1 MDNKKN
7 DIIEEQRRAREE
19 FLKLKKMQ
27 KGELD
32 AGPKP
37 SEVALVPTTPKEKWD
52 NFWFQYKW
60 AVIAIA
66 SIFVVLTVLITQCAS
81 RKNPDLEIVYF
92 SYTPV
97 LDQQTALVGEYFES
111 ITKDINGD
119 GEVIVQVVNCSF
131 QNNNSNIQYRSSV
144 LSKLQAIIAADEK
157 ALLFITDDKS
167 IEYFNN
173 LNADGGIF
181 DGKPIP
187 LGENFYK
194 GTESEDYGPL
204 TAKLSIS
211 IRRVSDTLLEK
222 KEDIDKY
229 YDESKRILNEV
240 S

>member
-27 KGELD
+27 SGELD

-37 SEVALVPTTPKEKWD
+37 SEVAIIPKTPKEKWD

-60 AVIAIA
+60 AVIAAVA
-66 SIFVVLTVLITQCAS
+66 SFIVLTVLITQCAS

-92 SYTPV
+92 SYTPI
-97 LDQQTALVGEYFES
+97 LDQQATLVSEYFEG
-111 ITKDINGD
+111 ITKDVNED
-119 GEVIVQVVNCSF
+119 GEIVVQVVNCSF
-131 QNNNSNIQYRSSV
+131 QNNGNIQYRNSI

-167 IEYFNN
+167 IEYFDN
-173 LNADGGIF
+173 LNTDGGIF
-181 DGKPIP
+181 DGEAIP
-187 LGENFYK
+187 LGEEFYK
-194 GTESEDYGPL
+194 ATESKDFGPL

-211 IRRVSDTLLEK
+211 IRRISDTLLEK
-222 KEDIDKY
+222 KADIGKY
-229 YDESKRILNEV
+229 YEESKRLLNEV